1 MFFDLALVYDREAR
15 RCDLA
20 LGDDGDL
27 LVDETPVTPILLS
40 VGLDRRAE
48 PDDELPQGRTRFLTP
63 SSFSER
69 RGGPGDGLD
78 PSGERAGSRLWLL
91 DRAKE
96 TETTRLLFAFWLA
109 ECLEWAERDT
119 GLPAEIAVDWIR
131 DQTLG
136 WRVMVEDS
144 AISGSRSTGAV

>member
-15 RCDLA
+15 CCDLA

-27 LVDETPVTPILLS
+27 LIDDTSITAVLLS

-48 PDDELPQGRTRFLTP
+48 PDDELPQGRTEFLTP
-63 SSFSER
+63 ASFNDR
-69 RGGPGDGLD
+69 RGSACDALD
-78 PSGERAGSRLWLL
+78 RAGERAGCRHWLL

-96 TETTRLLFAFWLA
+96 TETTRLLYEHWLREA
-109 ECLEWAERDT
+109 LTWAERDT
-119 GLPAEIAVDWIR
+119 GTPAEIEVAWIR

-136 WRVMVEDS
+136 WRVLVADAS
-144 AISGSRSTGAV
+144 VSGSRTVG

>member
-1 MFFDLALVYDREAR
+1 MFFDIALVYDREAR

-27 LVDETPVTPILLS
+27 VIDETPITPILLS

-63 SSFSER
+63 ATFSER
-69 RGGPGDGLD
+69 RGSAGDALD
-78 PSGERAGSRLWLL
+78 PKGKRAGSRIWLL

-96 TETTRLLFAFWLA
+96 TEATRLLFEHWLA
-109 ECLEWAERDT
+109 ECLEWAEVET
-119 GLPAEIAVDWIR
+119 GVPAEIEVEWIR
-131 DQTLG
+131 PQTLA
-136 WRVMVEDS
+136 WRVMVDD
-144 AISGSRSTGAV
+144 AAVSQTRTVG

>member
-1 MFFDLALVYDREAR
+1 MFFDLALVYDPQTR

-20 LGDDGDL
+20 FGDDGDL
-27 LVDETPVTPILLS
+27 LIDETPITPVLLS

-63 SSFSER
+63 ASFSER
-69 RGGPGDGLD
+69 RGGAGDGLD
-78 PSGERAGSRLWLL
+78 PYGERAGSRLWLL

-96 TETTRLLFAFWLA
+96 TEATRLLFEFWLA
-109 ECLEWAERDT
+109 ECLAWAERDT
-119 GLPAEIAVDWIR
+119 GTPAEIEVAWIR

-136 WRVMVEDS
+136 WRVLVNDS
-144 AISGSRSTGAV
+144 AVSGAKSAGAA

>member
-1 MFFDLALVYDREAR
+1 MFFDLALVYDKEAR

-27 LVDETPVTPILLS
+27 LVDETPITPILLS

-48 PDDELPQGRTRFLTP
+48 PDDELPQGRIRFLTP
-63 SSFSER
+63 ATFSER

-78 PSGERAGSRLWLL
+78 PAGERAGSRLWLL

-96 TETTRLLFAFWLA
+96 TETTRLLFAFWLG

-119 GLPAEIAVDWIR
+119 GAPAEITVEWIR

-144 AISGSRSTGAV
+144 AISGSRTAGGA